1 MCHDAIATIAQS
13 LSMRLSSAVARSNV
27 VFAVRTV
34 SIPSALVV
42 HMDKITY
49 CVDADPR
56 PTCVLDLDS
65 LERPHIHH
73 ENNALREQNHL
84 LHDIREPG
92 ASIGFWAWALDSEHS
107 GTVTAAGRVS
117 LHAYTIE
124 KRWRV
129 IQWPLPEKE
138 PGNGQNRQNSPGQR
152 IIPVP
157 PKGDP
162 LTLNQKLEDALA
174 GRDDAT
180 GKLSNLRQMM
190 EMVDVGMFEYDK
202 EGALLYGNEAF
213 HRLSGMPKGDR
224 GPMGWANWT
233 FEEDRPW
240 IADFFTQITKGSSCT
255 FEMRWIGPDPVNN
268 PEGQWVTAACVPTTD
283 DKGNIIAVSGCTT
296 DISAQK
302 RSHQDAVKRAE
313 ALERAQASELRF
325 SDLVKHSNSA
335 FYNFGSDRKVSKN
348 AHEQGSVEC
357 LCEC

>member
-1 MCHDAIATIAQS
+1 
-13 LSMRLSSAVARSNV
+13 MRLSSTVARNNV
-27 VFAVRTV
+27 VDAVR
-34 SIPSALVV
+34 SIFVPSAPVL

-56 PTCVLDLDS
+56 PTCVLDLES
-65 LERPHIHH
+65 LERPYIHY

-84 LHDIREPG
+84 LHDIQDPG
-92 ASIGFWAWALDSEHS
+92 ASTGFWAWALESEHS
-107 GTVTAAGRVS
+107 GALTAVGRVS

-129 IQWPLPEKE
+129 IQWPLLEKQ
-138 PGNGQNRQNSPGQR
+138 PGNGQNGRNSPGQR
-152 IIPVP
+152 IIPASP
-157 PKGDP
+157 GGDS
-162 LTLNQKLEDALA
+162 LTLNQRLEDALA
-174 GRDDAT
+174 GRDDVT

-202 EGALLYGNEAF
+202 EGVLIYGNEAF

-224 GPMGWANWT
+224 RRMGWAYWT

-240 IADFFTQITKGSSCT
+240 IADFFTQLTKGSSCT

-268 PEGQWVTAACVPTTD
+268 PEAQWVTAACVPTTD

-302 RSHQDAVKRAE
+302 RSHQDAIKRAE

-325 SDLVKHSNSA
+325 SDFVKHSNSA
-335 FYNFGSDRKVSKN
+335 FYNFGSDRKVRRN
-348 AHEQGSVEC
+348 AHEQSSDES
-357 LCEC
+357 LCEY